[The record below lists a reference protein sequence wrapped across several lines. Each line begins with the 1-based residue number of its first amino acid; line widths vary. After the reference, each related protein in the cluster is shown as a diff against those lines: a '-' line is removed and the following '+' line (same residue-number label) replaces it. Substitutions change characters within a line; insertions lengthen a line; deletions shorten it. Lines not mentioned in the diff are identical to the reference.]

1 MAALTATTST
11 AHGTVLPTAAAVSSS
26 DTFPNPNGR
35 AIVIVTNGS
44 ASPITVTFVTSGV
57 HYVTTS
63 VSYPI
68 ADDAITV
75 TNGTRKVIGPFDK
88 TVLNDIA
95 TGLITMTFSATTGVT
110 ADVIEIGQA

>member
-11 AHGTVLPTAAAVSSS
+11 AHGTVLPAAATASAS

-35 AIVIVTNGS
+35 AIVIITNGG
-44 ASPITVTFVTSGV
+44 ATPVTVTFVTSGV

-68 ADDAITV
+68 ADDAISV

-95 TGLITMTFSATTGVT
+95 TGLITMNFSVATGCTV
-110 ADVIEIGQA
+110 DVIEIGAA